1 MSRPRSGQSRDRATC
16 RSPSTGSSAI
26 FTRRPWWVPTE
37 RSTGTAAR
45 TSTRRASSAR
55 SSTAAGAAT
64 TASLPRPRGWM
75 PKQLYFPD
83 TNVLITRFLT
93 RAGVGE
99 VQDFMPIHD
108 APGSVFRHRL
118 IRRVLGVRGE
128 LTFSIEVEPRFN
140 YGRDPHTVV
149 FHENGVVFR
158 SAEMSLA
165 LETATPLSVTH
176 NGVAC
181 EITLGP
187 GESATFVLE
196 RVHEDYV
203 PRPYSEEETRQA
215 FDAHDRVLAPVVSQ
229 VALSGALA
237 RGRAPLGADAQAA
250 HLPAHRRHRRG
261 PHDEPSRAARRSAQ
275 LGLPLH
281 VDPRR
286 GVLAL
291 RPAAPRVHGRGRR
304 VHGVAAGALHRGTD
318 RARSG
323 PCRSCTGS
331 TAARS

>member
-1 MSRPRSGQSRDRATC
+1 MGTDGTIDWYCCPHFD
-16 RSPSTGSSAI
+16 SPSVFGAI
-26 FTRRPWWVPTE
+26 LDRRRGGYYRIAP
-37 RSTGTAAR
+37 
-45 TSTRRASSAR
+45 
-55 SSTAAGAAT
+55 AT
-64 TASLPRPRGWM
+64 DGWM

-165 LETATPLSVTH
+165 LETATPLSVTRS
-176 NGVAC
+176 GVAC
-181 EITLGP
+181 EISLGP
-187 GESATFVLE
+187 GDSATFVLE

-215 FDAHDRVLAPVVSQ
+215 FDRHDRVLAPVGF
-229 VALSGALA
+229 A
-237 RGRAPLGADAQAA
+237 
-250 HLPAHRRHRRG
+250 
-261 PHDEPSRAARRSAQ
+261 SRAIRGAGARSSTARR
-275 LGLPLH
+275 
-281 VDPRR
+281 
-286 GVLAL
+286 
-291 RPAAPRVHGRGRR
+291 
-304 VHGVAAGALHRGTD
+304 
-318 RARSG
+318 
-323 PCRSCTGS
+323 
-331 TAARS
+331 